1 MPGGR
6 DEETA
11 IHDRFSHLRLG
22 RTEQFRPASDLM
34 EFIGRPLLVD
44 LNPDAV
50 EVMSGKSKPMALQ
63 MRGAVEWKAWLE
75 KLAEFDRTSVAD
87 VADRAIA
94 RYAKEIGFPDPP
106 PKR

>member
-1 MPGGR
+1 MAANGIPVVAKSDTPNPGKW
-6 DEETA
+6 
-11 IHDRFSHLRLG
+11 
-22 RTEQFRPASDLM
+22 Q
-34 EFIGRPLLVD
+34 
-44 LNPDAV
+44 
-50 EVMSGKSKPMALQ
+50 SKPMALQ